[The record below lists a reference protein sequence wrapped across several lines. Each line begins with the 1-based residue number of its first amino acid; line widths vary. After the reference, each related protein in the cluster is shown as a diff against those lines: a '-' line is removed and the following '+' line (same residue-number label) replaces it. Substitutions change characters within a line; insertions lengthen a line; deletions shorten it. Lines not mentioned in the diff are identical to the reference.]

1 VMSPVRKRVFRALSR
16 TLSFSILSPPP
27 HQLTPY
33 SSLLKIF
40 VRADKSINHD
50 ELSSAVYDIFA
61 TSEPGGMIYLLGANG
76 TNASQSPPM
85 TVYREKER
93 EKCKCVVA

>member
-1 VMSPVRKRVFRALSR
+1 
-16 TLSFSILSPPP
+16 
-27 HQLTPY
+27 
-33 SSLLKIF
+33 
-40 VRADKSINHD
+40 
-50 ELSSAVYDIFA
+50 VYDIFA